1 MEFKIL
7 KRDQN
12 RENQELMELVDKQP
26 EISHRLKLFRMEDS
40 KEAEASLMQLK
51 SQANRS
57 IWQVA
62 KTITV
67 VLMAMTQMAAT
78 NQELKQVSLRMMMK
92 SWDSSIRW
100 LMT

>member
-1 MEFKIL
+1 
-7 KRDQN
+7 
-12 RENQELMELVDKQP
+12 MELVDKQP
-26 EISHRLKLFRMEDS
+26 EISHRLKLFRMEGS

-51 SQANRS
+51 SQASRS

-78 NQELKQVSLRMMMK
+78 NQELKQVSQRMMMK